1 MIILRVV
8 IWSTHDLSCLKSA
21 YSSLRSLSISCFI
34 LSMIL
39 LRSILHGIDSRVIP
53 LKLLHCPLHQSSCIC
68 SSFQIL
74 FSNFVYAG
82 NWQLIASG
90 GMLSILPALPVFR
103 FLMTLRSSVFVL
115 CDLAGSKIYG
125 GPASQ
130 SGGSAGGGRFNMSL
144 KCSFNLLGWSSILVS
159 LISFIFLTGDLLWL
173 YSH

>member
-1 MIILRVV
+1 MLWNSIMHEYVP
-8 IWSTHDLSCLKSA
+8 HDIMVYAIKFLGGNRWINEVQIERCLPFNSLFNDYTQGCYLVYTWFVFRKPA
-21 YSSLRSLSISCFI
+21 CSSLNGFAISSFI

-82 NWQLIASG
+82 NWQLIAPG
-90 GMLSILPALPVFR
+90 GMLSMLPALPVFR

-115 CDLAGSKIYG
+115 CDLAGSNIYD
-125 GPASQ
+125 GPAS
-130 SGGSAGGGRFNMSL
+130 
-144 KCSFNLLGWSSILVS
+144 
-159 LISFIFLTGDLLWL
+159 
-173 YSH
+173 